1 MDVWCERYNRL
12 DDLVQIVLNPATPLG
27 LPRWLAFFCTT
38 RGKTSGGC
46 GTRIRVDAEVVQKPE
61 SAGEAPVG
69 FAQCWESSLAQRNDV
84 MKTGAI
90 VLCGGKSSRMG
101 RDKATLPFGPE
112 LMLQRVIRLLGE
124 VVETHQIVVVAAPG
138 QALPEL
144 PAGVTVAHDDRSE
157 RGPLQGLA
165 AGLRA
170 IADRA
175 DAVYVTSCDVPLLVP
190 GFVRRMFELL
200 GDHDIAVPRDQQHH
214 HPLAA
219 VYRPAVLV
227 HVQRLLDAD
236 RLRPRFLFDEVRS
249 REVLVEEL
257 RAVDPQLTTLEN
269 LNSPEDYL
277 AALTS
282 AGLPPFH
289 FGLPSMPTAQ

>member
-1 MDVWCERYNRL
+1 
-12 DDLVQIVLNPATPLG
+12 
-27 LPRWLAFFCTT
+27 
-38 RGKTSGGC
+38 
-46 GTRIRVDAEVVQKPE
+46 
-61 SAGEAPVG
+61 
-69 FAQCWESSLAQRNDV
+69 

-138 QALPEL
+138 QSLPEL
-144 PAGVTVAHDDRSE
+144 PAGVTVAHDDRAE

-190 GFVRRMFELL
+190 GFVRCMFELL
-200 GDHDIAVPRDQQHH
+200 GDHDIAVPRDGQHH

-219 VYRPAVLV
+219 VYRPSVLA

-236 RLRPRFLFDEVRS
+236 RLRPRFLFDEVHS
-249 REVLVEEL
+249 REILTEEL
-257 RAVDPQLTTLEN
+257 RSVDPQLTTLEN

-282 AGLPPFH
+282 TGLAAFH
-289 FGLPSMPTAQ
+289 FGSSSLPSAQ